1 MIILSAPWLRYAV
14 SNLVTEKFV
23 HLPKSMRGNRLRVWG
38 KPNLH
43 YDGDPFTP
51 EVKHTEQLGIVKLQL
66 MVAQGYEGTL

>member
-1 MIILSAPWLRYAV
+1 
-14 SNLVTEKFV
+14 
-23 HLPKSMRGNRLRVWG
+23 MRGNRLRVWG

-43 YDGDPFTP
+43 CDGDPFTP